1 MSKQRNILLSAMFQ
15 SCLASWFQRFIQET
29 GLPGGHLH
37 VHARFATYDIKN
49 SRGRVVRVIEKGR
62 LTAFDDPE
70 VREVAA
76 KYGDPDLLLREL
88 WVSAIPGVNYPGD
101 YQRDYAKDP
110 MAWLKRWRSIL
121 EQEVDRVLLYGDRI
135 PKEPIRQ
142 T

>member
-1 MSKQRNILLSAMFQ
+1 M
-15 SCLASWFQRFIQET
+15 
-29 GLPGGHLH
+29 
-37 VHARFATYDIKN
+37 
-49 SRGRVVRVIEKGR
+49 VRVIEKGR

-88 WVSAIPGVNYPGD
+88 WVPAIPGVNYPGD
-101 YQRDYAKDP
+101 YERDYAKDP
-110 MAWLKRWRSIL
+110 MAWLKKWRSIL
-121 EQEVDRVLLYGDRI
+121 EREVDRVLLYGDRI